1 MMIFNSDQDDDDDDD
16 CADGNNDA
24 GWVGLSHANV
34 HPPVNAVPGPTYK
47 VAPILQDHNQT
58 TSDR

>member
-1 MMIFNSDQDDDDDDD
+1 MMIFNSDQDDDDDDDD

-34 HPPVNAVPGPTYK
+34 HPVNAVPGPTYK
-47 VAPILQDHNQT
+47 VAPILQDLNQT

>member
-34 HPPVNAVPGPTYK
+34 HPVHAVPGPTYK
-47 VAPILQDHNQT
+47 VALILQNHNQT

>member
-1 MMIFNSDQDDDDDDD
+1 MMIFNSDQDDDDDDDD

-34 HPPVNAVPGPTYK
+34 PPVNAVPGPTYK